1 MTEETPP
8 PRRSL
13 ATFLRGKP
21 EQIDPTPL
29 RPDHDTAPV
38 EHDAVA
44 ATAPAVATT
53 ETSAVPNEVI
63 GPTAEVGAEQAAAY
77 DSAAAAAMPGSG
89 TDLVSDDLFAQPPRS
104 APTSDSHGVS
114 TAASPSFLQRDRHPA
129 SAAPTPR
136 WQWLLIVLL
145 TLALLLQVAVAD
157 RARLAASA
165 ATRPL
170 ITTLCGLLRC
180 TVPAWHEP
188 EAFSMLSRDIR
199 PLTDSPGA
207 LQVQA
212 SFRNDARW
220 AQAWPALRLSLSD
233 ADGRVIARRRF
244 EPSEYL
250 GTGYDPAQRLE
261 PQQSAQVSFRLREPA
276 AATVAFN
283 FDFQ

>member
-29 RPDHDTAPV
+29 RPDHGTALV
-38 EHDAVA
+38 EHDALTATASAVA
-44 ATAPAVATT
+44 AEEASVVLDDVRGPTT
-53 ETSAVPNEVI
+53 EVDQEP
-63 GPTAEVGAEQAAAY
+63 AAAY
-77 DSAAAAAMPGSG
+77 DNAAAAPMIGPG
-89 TDLVSDDLFAQPPRS
+89 TDLVSDDLFAQPPAS
-104 APTSDSHGVS
+104 APIIDSHGAR
-114 TAASPSFLQRDRHPA
+114 TAASPSFLQRDRHTA
-129 SAAPTPR
+129 AAAPTPR
-136 WQWLLIVLL
+136 WQWLLIALL
-145 TLALLLQVAVAD
+145 TLALLLQVAIAD

-170 ITTLCGLLRC
+170 IATLCGLLRC

-199 PLTDSPGA
+199 PLADSPGA

-244 EPSEYL
+244 EPGEYL